1 MRHRY
6 LVAYDV
12 SDPGRLR
19 RVYKTLNGYGDP
31 LQYSVFRCDLSDAE
45 KMKLKEALVGLI
57 HHVEDRVMIVDLGP
71 ADGRGAWAFEY
82 LGRQDPVPAER
93 EAYIV

>member
-31 LQYSVFRCDLSDAE
+31 LQYSVFRCDLSEAE
-45 KMKLKEALVGLI
+45 RTQLKEALAEII
-57 HHVEDRVMIVDLGP
+57 HHTEDRVMVVDLGP
-71 ADGRGAWAFEY
+71 ADGRGACAFEY
-82 LGRQDPVPAER
+82 LGRQEPVPEER